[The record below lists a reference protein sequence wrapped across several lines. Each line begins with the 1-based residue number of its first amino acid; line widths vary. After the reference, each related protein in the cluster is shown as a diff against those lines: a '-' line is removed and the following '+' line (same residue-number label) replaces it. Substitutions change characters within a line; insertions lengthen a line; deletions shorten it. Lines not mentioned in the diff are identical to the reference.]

1 MPPHYCMTPATQQK
15 LYNDPKMFFFNLL
28 MQRNRVAI
36 LYNTERDT
44 NVVMW
49 KFVGLE
55 WV

>member
-15 LYNDPKMFFFNLL
+15 IYNDPNMFFLL
-28 MQRNRVAI
+28 MQRNRVAT
-36 LYNTERDT
+36 LYNTERDA